1 MWVWVNH
8 ALVSTMFGLMGMHGG
23 MIWAISELI
32 QSGAKLEHSTRR
44 SKTLWPFVLARSWE
58 GGSNAANRYQVPR
71 GSAAQGAGW
80 HLLRTTGCV
89 RIVGF
94 WSNLISLL
102 GLSICTSIS
111 CILGRVSTGSS
122 NGRIRAS
129 RMASCSCCS
138 WASDVNVHPTA
149 KQSSA
154 MGLRHLMRPALSGEM
169 AARFPGR
176 RSVSSPGW
184 LNLGIV

>member
-1 MWVWVNH
+1 MTAKQLGVTQLTPNRRFGKLMWVWVNH

-80 HLLRTTGCV
+80 HLLRTSNEREELLQWIGGHWLCENCWVLVQLDLFVGLKHLHLHLLHTGPRLNRV
-89 RIVGF
+89 EQWPHPGQQNGILF
-94 WSNLISLL
+94 LLLL
-102 GLSICTSIS
+102 G
-111 CILGRVSTGSS
+111 
-122 NGRIRAS
+122 
-129 RMASCSCCS
+129 
-138 WASDVNVHPTA
+138 
-149 KQSSA
+149 K
-154 MGLRHLMRPALSGEM
+154 
-169 AARFPGR
+169 
-176 RSVSSPGW
+176 
-184 LNLGIV
+184 